1 MNIQSPVRTM
11 KAARQKTIMPWIAC
25 FILAAGLF
33 AQAQSTN
40 DSSSTT
46 SADYSDFQVIVQR
59 NIFNPSRFPSYRSGY
74 RPPERGAPTFSLAG
88 TMSYR
93 KGMYAFFS
101 GTSPEYQKALQ
112 QGGMIAG
119 YTVTNIDFAGVHL
132 QNAGKEVHM
141 TVGSAMRQEGGGWV
155 LSMPGQWNES
165 PVTDTGS
172 ESSAAT
178 SPGTGA
184 TSTDTLPSGGAAS
197 DVLKRLMELR
207 KQQEQ
212 QK

>member
-1 MNIQSPVRTM
+1 MNIKFLNRDVTAVRR
-11 KAARQKTIMPWIAC
+11 KAAVPWMIC
-25 FILAAGLF
+25 FVLATGFF

-40 DSSSTT
+40 DSSETT
-46 SADYSDFQVIVQR
+46 YSDFQIIVQQ
-59 NIFNPSRFPSYRSGY
+59 NIFNPNRRGREPFY
-74 RPPERGAPTFSLAG
+74 RPPDRGAPTFSLAG

-101 GTSPEYQKALQ
+101 GTSPEYQKSLQ
-112 QGGMIAG
+112 QGGTIAG
-119 YTVTNIDFAGVHL
+119 YTVTNIDFDGVRL

-172 ESSAAT
+172 QSSGAT
-178 SPGTGA
+178 SPDAGA
-184 TSTDTLPSGGAAS
+184 ASTDTLPSGGAAS
-197 DVLKRLMELR
+197 DVLKRLMEQR
-207 KQQEQ
+207 QQAEQ

>member
-1 MNIQSPVRTM
+1 MEAV
-11 KAARQKTIMPWIAC
+11 RQKTIVPWIASLV
-25 FILAAGLF
+25 LAAGLL

-40 DSSSTT
+40 DSATT
-46 SADYSDFQVIVQR
+46 ATDYSDFQVIVQR
-59 NIFNPSRFPSYRSGY
+59 NIFNPSRYPSYRSGY

-101 GTSPEYQKALQ
+101 GTSPEYQKALR
-112 QGGMIAG
+112 QGGTIAG
-119 YTVTNIDFAGVHL
+119 YTVTNIDFDGVRL

-155 LSMPGQWNES
+155 LSMPGQWTES
-165 PVTDTGS
+165 PMTDTGS
-172 ESSAAT
+172 QNSAAT

-184 TSTDTLPSGGAAS
+184 ASTDTLPAGGAAS

-212 QK
+212 PK